1 MKLNRRRFFQKFI
14 LGVMGFVVI
23 DSYWLERYFIS
34 WTEFDLAEGEAE
46 KIKAIQLSDLHLKEI
61 KYYHKSIAN
70 RINEERPDVLF
81 ITGDTIEHRRDVPII
96 KEFLDLIAK
105 KIPKIAILG
114 NKEYSGKI
122 DLDTL
127 KTTYSEQNGQLLI
140 NKSRLLKA
148 KGREINI
155 VGIDDYVG
163 GVPDFTKACQ
173 TIDKSRPII
182 ILNHCPAYR
191 ETIDIQAKAMKMP
204 PLTILSGHTHGG
216 QITFFGKP
224 LFMPRGAGGY
234 IKGWYTNNTSKMYVS
249 KGVGT
254 AILPLRF
261 GARAEASI
269 FYL

>member
-1 MKLNRRRFFQKFI
+1 
-14 LGVMGFVVI
+14 MGFVVV
-23 DSYWLERYFIS
+23 DSYWLERYIIS
-34 WTEFDLAEGEAE
+34 WTEFDLAEGETQ

-61 KYYHKSIAN
+61 KYFHKSIAK
-70 RINEERPDVLF
+70 RINQERPDVLF
-81 ITGDTIEHRRDVPII
+81 ITGDTIEHRKDLPLI
-96 KEFLDLIAK
+96 KEFFDLISK

-114 NKEYSGKI
+114 NKEYSAKI
-122 DLDTL
+122 DLKVL
-127 KTTYSEQNGQLLI
+127 KDSYSEQNGLLLI
-140 NKSRLLKA
+140 NKSHLFKA
-148 KGREINI
+148 KGREFNI

-163 GVPDFTKACQ
+163 GFPDFTKACLS
-173 TIDKSRPII
+173 IVKSKPII
-182 ILNHCPAYR
+182 VLNHCPAYR
-191 ETIDIQAKAMKMP
+191 EEIDVLAKAMEIA

-224 LFMPRGAGGY
+224 LFMPHGAGGY
-234 IKGWYTNNTSKMYVS
+234 IKGWYANKTSRMYVS

>member
-1 MKLNRRRFFQKFI
+1 MKLNRRRFIQNII
-14 LGVMGFVVI
+14 LGVTGFAVI

-34 WTEFDLAEGEAE
+34 WTVFDLAEGETK

-61 KYYHKSIAN
+61 KYYHKSIAK

-96 KEFLDLIAK
+96 KEFLDLISK

-122 DLDTL
+122 DLEAL
-127 KTTYSEQNGQLLI
+127 ENTYSEQNGQLLI
-140 NKSRLLKA
+140 NKSHLFMA
-148 KGREINI
+148 KGREVNI

-173 TIDKSRPII
+173 TIDKSRPIVV
-182 ILNHCPAYR
+182 LNHCPAYR
-191 ETIDIQAKAMKMP
+191 EAIDAQAKTMEIA

-224 LFMPRGAGGY
+224 LFMPRGAGNY
-234 IKGWYTNNTSKMYVS
+234 IKGWYTNSTSKMYVS